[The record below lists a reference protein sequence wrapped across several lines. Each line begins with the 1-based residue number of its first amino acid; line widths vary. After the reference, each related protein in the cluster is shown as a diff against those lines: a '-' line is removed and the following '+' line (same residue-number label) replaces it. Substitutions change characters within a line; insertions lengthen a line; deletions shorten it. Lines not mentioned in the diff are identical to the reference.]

1 MEKNKAKEEIL
12 KLRKQLEIWANKY
25 YDEDN
30 PEVSDYE
37 YEMQMALVNKKLDPD
52 IETLF
57 MVSRSEYVYLS
68 SSIVKEIAL
77 NGGSIDCFVPKI
89 IEKSLKNKIRGG
101 L

>member
-37 YEMQMALVNKKLDPD
+37 
-52 IETLF
+52 
-57 MVSRSEYVYLS
+57 
-68 SSIVKEIAL
+68 
-77 NGGSIDCFVPKI
+77 
-89 IEKSLKNKIRGG
+89 
-101 L
+101 

>member
-37 YEMQMALVNKKLDPD
+37 YDMTMNKLKALEKEFPD
-52 IETLF
+52 LVTKDSLTQK
-57 MVSRSEYVYLS
+57 VGAV
-68 SSIVKEIAL
+68 
-77 NGGSIDCFVPKI
+77 IDMI
-89 IEKSLKNKIRGG
+89 IESIR
-101 L
+101 